1 MNKEK
6 MQDIKERLD
15 LFPSNMNKPA
25 QKAYCELFDYIANLE
40 QQCKKQKEVIDKAI
54 EYINNLECL
63 HIGIG
68 ENEYNLD
75 KMYGSTKNYVRD
87 LLEILKGSDK

>member
-1 MNKEK
+1 MIKFDKNEFLKTQIYSTLDEYETRCNVTKEI
-6 MQDIKERLD
+6 IKEIEQL
-15 LFPSNMNKPA
+15 
-25 QKAYCELFDYIANLE
+25 Q
-40 QQCKKQKEVIDKAI
+40 QQCRKQKEVTDKAI

-87 LLEILKGSDK
+87 LLEILKGSDE